1 MLETPLAFDELII
14 LFRGFA
20 VSPVMMIIRACPD
33 CQTNLAVNK
42 SACLL
47 ALLMR
52 SPGVTI
58 VTGGAPI
65 GAPVAPVAV
74 PAWSPRR
81 AVAGDDVTNVTRG
94 DVSGLV
100 IRW

>member
-1 MLETPLAFDELII
+1 
-14 LFRGFA
+14 
-20 VSPVMMIIRACPD
+20 
-33 CQTNLAVNK
+33 
-42 SACLL
+42 
-47 ALLMR
+47 MR